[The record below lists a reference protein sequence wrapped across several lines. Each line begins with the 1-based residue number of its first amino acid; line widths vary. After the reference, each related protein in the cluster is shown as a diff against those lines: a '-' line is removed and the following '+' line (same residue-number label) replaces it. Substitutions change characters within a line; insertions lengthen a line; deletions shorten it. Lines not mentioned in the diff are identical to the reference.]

1 MLPKDGLC
9 GNALERAGN
18 RCEYCRLH
26 QDHSPLATL
35 QIEHINPRNHGGTDT
50 IENLA
55 LACIDCNLSKSS
67 NIAGRDPQSSGIIAL
82 FDPRRD
88 VWADHFQFAE
98 AYIVGTTAIGAT
110 LDRLTHRCHILEA
123 SGQSYRLRDAKRRK
137 QTTGSSGTGA
147 KSNQ

>member
-1 MLPKDGLC
+1 MIDAATRRLVR
-9 GNALERAGN
+9 ERAGN

-35 QIEHINPRNHGGTDT
+35 QIEHVNPRKHGGTDD

-88 VWADHFQFAE
+88 VWADHFQLVG
-98 AYIVGTTAIGAT
+98 AYIVGATAIGRATIAVLNMNSDYQLELRAT
-110 LDRLTHRCHILEA
+110 LLEE
-123 SGQSYRLRDAKRRK
+123 
-137 QTTGSSGTGA
+137 
-147 KSNQ
+147 

>member
-1 MLPKDGLC
+1 MIDAATRRLVR
-9 GNALERAGN
+9 ERAGD

-35 QIEHINPRNHGGTDT
+35 QIEHVNPRKHGGTDD

-67 NIAGRDPQSSGIIAL
+67 NIAGRDPQSTGIFAL

-88 VWADHFQFAE
+88 VWADHFQLVG
-98 AYIVGTTAIGAT
+98 AYIVGTTAIGRATIAVLNMNSDYQLELRAT
-110 LDRLTHRCHILEA
+110 LLEE
-123 SGQSYRLRDAKRRK
+123 
-137 QTTGSSGTGA
+137 
-147 KSNQ
+147 

>member
-1 MLPKDGLC
+1 MIDAATRRLVR
-9 GNALERAGN
+9 ERAGN
-18 RCEYCRLH
+18 RCEYCQLH

-35 QIEHINPRNHGGTDT
+35 QIEHINPRKHGGSDD

-88 VWADHFQFAE
+88 VWADHFQFDRAF
-98 AYIVGTTAIGAT
+98 IVGKTPIGRVTIAVLNMNSDYQVELRAT
-110 LDRLTHRCHILEA
+110 LLEE
-123 SGQSYRLRDAKRRK
+123 
-137 QTTGSSGTGA
+137 
-147 KSNQ
+147 

>member
-1 MLPKDGLC
+1 MIDAATRRLVR
-9 GNALERAGN
+9 ERAGN

-35 QIEHINPRNHGGTDT
+35 QIEHVNPRKHGGTDD

-88 VWADHFQFAE
+88 VWADHFQLVG
-98 AYIVGTTAIGAT
+98 AYIVGTTSIGRATVAALNMNSDYQLELRAT
-110 LDRLTHRCHILEA
+110 LLEE
-123 SGQSYRLRDAKRRK
+123 
-137 QTTGSSGTGA
+137 
-147 KSNQ
+147 